1 MGHTPRRFRGD
12 VLSVL
17 RAVVDH
23 GDDDA
28 KIPSATGLTE
38 ESVLYALG
46 ELRSYGWVETHLEAW
61 GTPSVYHYATPAGR
75 KVVTEN
81 PKPPK
86 K

>member
-1 MGHTPRRFRGD
+1 MGHTPRRFCGD

-17 RAVVDH
+17 RAVVDQ

-28 KIPSATGLTE
+28 KIPSATGLTKE
-38 ESVLYALG
+38 TVLYAMG
-46 ELRSYGWVETHLEAW
+46 ELRSYGWVAIHLEEW

-75 KVVTEN
+75 KVAVEN
-81 PKPPK
+81 PKK